1 MEPRVAAPSYDFVI
15 VGAGSAGCVLANRL
29 SADPHRRVL
38 LLEAG
43 GRDVHPFIHMPAGI
57 ARLVHNRRI
66 NWHYAT
72 QPEPALNERRL
83 YWPRGRVLGGSSS
96 INAMC
101 YVRGQPQDYDGWA
114 RDAAGWTYAEVL
126 PYFRR
131 SERQQRG
138 ASQYHGADGP
148 VSVEDLRSR
157 NPLTDIFVAAGVHT
171 GLPPNADFNGAQ
183 QEGVG
188 RYQVTQSEGRR
199 CSAAVAYLDP
209 VRTRANLHI
218 ETHSLV
224 ESVLIEHGRAVGVT
238 YGRRGQRHV
247 VRCDGEILL
256 CAGAVNSPQLLMLSG
271 IGPAA
276 HLAELGIAVSV
287 DLPGVGENLQDH
299 LDVCTLYKSTR
310 AVTYDFNPLQELGVA
325 LRYWLQHRG
334 PGVSNVAEAGAFA
347 RSSLARDGRPDIQL
361 HFVPAQLDD
370 HGRHRLPGHGF
381 TLHACY
387 LQPQSRGRIRLCS
400 DDPGDAPLIF
410 ANYLQHP
417 RDLAVILEAVQLSR
431 RILQAPPFDDYRG
444 VEVFPGP
451 HATSDAALIEFVR
464 SKAETIYHPVGTCR
478 MGTDAGSVVDAA
490 ARVHGVQGMRVVDA
504 SIMPTIVSG
513 NTNAPTIMIAEK
525 IADLLLGL
533 PAPRNE
539 SHDFRME
546 RVREEWS
553 TAPEAITPSGAP
565 R

>member
-1 MEPRVAAPSYDFVI
+1 MLRVATLSYDFVI

-29 SADPHRRVL
+29 SADPRRRVL

-66 NWHYAT
+66 NWHYST
-72 QPEPALNERRL
+72 QPEPALNGRRL
-83 YWPRGRVLGGSSS
+83 YWPRGKVLGGSSS

-101 YVRGQPQDYDGWA
+101 YVRGQSQDYDGWA
-114 RDAAGWTYAEVL
+114 HNAASGWSYADVL
-126 PYFRR
+126 PYFRK

-138 ASQYHGADGP
+138 ASAYHGADGP
-148 VSVEDLRSR
+148 LSVEDLRSR
-157 NPLTDIFVAAGVHT
+157 NPLTDTFVAAGVHA
-171 GLPPNADFNGAQ
+171 GLPLNEDFNGAQ

-209 VRTRANLHI
+209 VRSRANLRI
-218 ETHSLV
+218 ETHCLV
-224 ESVLIEHGRAVGVT
+224 ERVLLEHGRAIGVE
-238 YGRRGQRHV
+238 YGRNGKRHV
-247 VRCDGEILL
+247 ARCDGEVLL
-256 CAGAVNSPQLLMLSG
+256 CAGAINSPQLLMLSG

-276 HLAELGIAVSV
+276 HLSELGISV
-287 DLPGVGENLQDH
+287 ALDLPGVGANLQDH

-310 AVTYDFNPLQELGVA
+310 AVTYDFNPLQEIGVA

-334 PGVSNVAEAGAFA
+334 PGVSNVAEAGAFV
-347 RSSLARDGRPDIQL
+347 RSSQAPDGRPDIQL

-400 DDPGDAPLIF
+400 DDARDAPLIF

-417 RDLAVILEAVQLSR
+417 RDLAVLLEAAQLSR
-431 RILQAPPFDDYRG
+431 RILQTRPFDSYRG
-444 VEVFPGP
+444 VEVFPGS
-451 HATSDAALIEFVR
+451 HATSDAALIEFIR
-464 SKAETIYHPVGTCR
+464 CKAETVYHPVGTCR
-478 MGTDAGSVVDAA
+478 MGTDAEAVVDAG
-490 ARVHGVQGMRVVDA
+490 ARVHGIERLRVVDA

-525 IADLLLGL
+525 VADLILGL
-533 PAPRNE
+533 PLPRNE
-539 SHDFRME
+539 
-546 RVREEWS
+546 
-553 TAPEAITPSGAP
+553 
-565 R
+565 